1 MTPPTVLIADD
12 DRSIRTV
19 LTQALGRSGYQVRTT
34 SNAATLWRWVEDG
47 EGDLVI
53 TDVVMP
59 DENGLDLL
67 PRIRRV
73 RPDLRV
79 IVMSAQ
85 STLMTAVKAAQ
96 RGAFEYL
103 PKPFDLK
110 ELLAVVGRALAS
122 PLPEMAVREPAARD
136 VDERLPLIGRSA
148 AMQEI
153 YRTIA
158 RLTTA
163 DLTVMINGESGT
175 GKELVARA
183 LHDYGRRRA
192 GPFVAINMAAIPRE
206 LIESELFGH
215 ERGAFTGATTR
226 SPGRF
231 EQAAGGTLFL
241 DEIGDMPAEAQTRL
255 LRVLQEG
262 EFTTVGGRTPIRANV
277 RIIAATHRDLRAAI
291 RQGQFREDLFYRL
304 NVVPIRLPPLRER
317 AEDIGDLARHFLDR
331 AAAEGLAAKSL
342 DRPAVEAMMA
352 YRWPGNVR
360 ELENVMRRL
369 AALCPDEVITSDAVQ
384 AELDVTVIHEAA
396 PATATA
402 TAATPAGPEP
412 LARAIERHIR
422 QFLAAHQD
430 GIGPTDIYDR
440 VLAEVERPLILM
452 TLAATRGNQI
462 KAAAMLGLNRNTL
475 RKKIRDLDIQV
486 VRGLS

>member
-1 MTPPTVLIADD
+1 MNPPTVLIADD

-19 LTQALGRSGYQVRTT
+19 LTQALGRSGYQVRSTGT
-34 SNAATLWRWVEDG
+34 AATLWRWVEEG

-59 DENGLDLL
+59 DENGLDLV
-67 PRIRRV
+67 PRIKRI

-110 ELLAVVGRALAS
+110 DLLAVVDRALAAA
-122 PLPEMAVREPAARD
+122 PTAVTAEPNRD
-136 VDERLPLIGRSA
+136 GDERMPLIGRSP

-163 DLTVMINGESGT
+163 DLTVMVNGESGT

-183 LHDYGRRRA
+183 LHDFGRRRS

-206 LIESELFGH
+206 LIEAELFGH
-215 ERGAFTGATTR
+215 ERGAFTGATNR
-226 SPGRF
+226 NPGRF

-241 DEIGDMPAEAQTRL
+241 DEIGDMPPEAQTRL

-262 EFTTVGGRTPIRANV
+262 EFTTVGGRQSIRANV

-291 RQGQFREDLFYRL
+291 RQGLFREDLYYRL

-317 AEDIGDLARHFLDR
+317 VADIPDLARHFLDR
-331 AAAEGLAAKSL
+331 ARIDGIPAKSL
-342 DRPAVEAMMA
+342 DQSAIDALSV

-360 ELENVMRRL
+360 ELENLMHRL
-369 AALCPDEVITSDAVQ
+369 TALCPDEVISGTVVN
-384 AELDVTVIHEAA
+384 AELIETLHDEPQAIAGPPGSPPLT
-396 PATATA
+396 
-402 TAATPAGPEP
+402 GPEP
-412 LARAIERHIR
+412 LSRAVERHIT

-430 GIGPTDIYDR
+430 GFTASDIYDR
-440 VLAEVERPLILM
+440 VLAEVERPLIQM

-475 RKKIRDLDIQV
+475 RKKIRDLEIPV
-486 VRGLS
+486 VRGIG

>member
-1 MTPPTVLIADD
+1 MTLPGVLPTILIADD

-19 LTQALGRSGYQVRTT
+19 LTQALGRAGYQVRST
-34 SNAATLWRWVEDG
+34 STAATLWRWVEEG

-59 DENGLDLL
+59 DENGLDLV
-67 PRIRRV
+67 PRIRRL

-85 STLMTAVKAAQ
+85 STLLTAVKAAQ

-110 ELLAVVGRALAS
+110 ELLAAVARALAA
-122 PLPEMAVREPAARD
+122 PLPPAEPRAAEARESE
-136 VDERLPLIGRSA
+136 ERLPLIGRSA

-158 RLTTA
+158 RLTTT
-163 DLTVMINGESGT
+163 DLTVMIIGESGT

-183 LHDYGRRRA
+183 LHDYGRRRG

-215 ERGAFTGATTR
+215 ERGAFTGATSR
-226 SPGRF
+226 NPGRF

-241 DEIGDMPAEAQTRL
+241 DEIGDMPPEAQTRL

-262 EFTTVGGRTPIRANV
+262 EFTAVGGRQTVRANV
-277 RIIAATHRDLRAAI
+277 RIIAATHRDLRQSI
-291 RQGQFREDLFYRL
+291 RQGLFREALFYRL

-317 AEDIGDLARHFLDR
+317 VEDIPELARHFLDR
-331 AAAEGLAAKSL
+331 AREQGMPEKTLDEGARLAL
-342 DRPAVEAMMA
+342 MA

-360 ELENVMRRL
+360 ELENLMRRL
-369 AALCPDEVITSDAVQ
+369 AALYPEEMIRREVIEGEL
-384 AELDVTVIHEAA
+384 AEPAA
-396 PATATA
+396 EP
-402 TAATPAGPEP
+402 TAALAAAEP
-412 LARAIERHIR
+412 DSLARAVERHIMH
-422 QFLAAHQD
+422 FLAAYRD
-430 GIGPTDIYDR
+430 GLAPSDIYDQ
-440 VLAEVERPLILM
+440 VLAEVERPLLEM

-486 VRGLS
+486 LRGMS